1 MNIYYVEING
11 IKIRNFKTFELAF
24 EFVQKLEQPDDNDN
38 NNDVV
43 KIYHEEYIDEFHGS
57 ETSCRVYLL
66 YKNEK

>member
-1 MNIYYVEING
+1 MDIYYVEIND

-24 EFVQKLEQPDDNDN
+24 EFVQKLEQSDDK
-38 NNDVV
+38 DVV

-66 YKNEK
+66 YKSEKIN

>member
-1 MNIYYVEING
+1 MDIYYVGING

-24 EFVQKLEQPDDNDN
+24 KFVKKLAQSDD
-38 NNDVV
+38 NDVV

-66 YKNEK
+66 YKSEK